1 MAGDLI
7 YCVAILGITGGMAAD
22 KEALRKYLQR
32 VEANSECP
40 FVVGF
45 GIKEREDVVE
55 INKMAHGAVVGSA
68 IIQDIQRNANPV
80 ETVKNYIKKLTK

>member
-1 MAGDLI
+1 
-7 YCVAILGITGGMAAD
+7 
-22 KEALRKYLQR
+22 
-32 VEANSECP
+32 
-40 FVVGF
+40 VVGF

-68 IIQDIQRNANPV
+68 IIQDIQRNANSV